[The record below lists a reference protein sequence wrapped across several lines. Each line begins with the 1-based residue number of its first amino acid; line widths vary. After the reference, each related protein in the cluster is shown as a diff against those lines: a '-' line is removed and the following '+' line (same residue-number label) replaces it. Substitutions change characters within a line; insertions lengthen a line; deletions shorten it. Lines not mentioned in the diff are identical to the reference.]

1 MTTGFDMGDIKRR
14 MAGAVESLKKELAGL
29 RTGRASTALLD
40 PVMVEAYGNR
50 VPLNQVGTV
59 SAPEPRMLTVQ
70 IWDRGMVGAVDK
82 AIRNSG
88 LGLNPV
94 TDGNTLRIPLPEL
107 TEERRREY
115 VKIAGKYTEEA
126 KVAVR
131 NVRRDGMDRLKKME
145 KDGDIS
151 QDEHKRLADD
161 VQKITDNVIKEID
174 GIFAAKEGE
183 ILKI

>member
-14 MAGAVESLKKELAGL
+14 MAGATEALKKELAGL
-29 RTGRASTALLD
+29 RTGRASVGLLD

-50 VPLNQVGTV
+50 MPLNQVATV
-59 SAPEPRMLTVQ
+59 GAPEPRMLTVQ
-70 IWDRGMVGAVDK
+70 VWDKGMVGAVDK
-82 AIRNSG
+82 AIRNAG

-107 TEERRREY
+107 TEDRRREF

-131 NVRRDGMDRLKKME
+131 NVRRDAMDKLKKME
-145 KDGDIS
+145 KDGEIS
-151 QDEHKRLADD
+151 QDEQKRLADD
-161 VQKITDNVIKEID
+161 VQKTTDNVIKEIE
-174 GIFAAKEGE
+174 GIFAAKEGD
-183 ILKI
+183 ILKV